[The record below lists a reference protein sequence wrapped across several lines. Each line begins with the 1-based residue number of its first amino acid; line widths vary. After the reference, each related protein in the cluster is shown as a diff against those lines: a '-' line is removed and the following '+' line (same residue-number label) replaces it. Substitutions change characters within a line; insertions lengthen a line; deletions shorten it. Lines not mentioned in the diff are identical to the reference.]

1 MHPLAQY
8 VDLIALLAYLLDP
21 LALFFGHL
29 TKRKNGSKK
38 KMLTESQF
46 ARFMMFSTTCG
57 RRSQALISINSA
69 SFRSYKRADDTGG
82 FGTTG
87 FDGGATPIADC
98 GGYGAG
104 CPAIMINGGMAQA
117 FQ

>member
-1 MHPLAQY
+1 MHGSSDAKKE
-8 VDLIALLAYLLDP
+8 ALLLLPDMGNSVSSR
-21 LALFFGHL
+21 LC
-29 TKRKNGSKK
+29 GSD
-38 KMLTESQF
+38 TGIF
-46 ARFMMFSTTCG
+46 RRFHIEEDVKLGS
-57 RRSQALISINSA
+57 
-69 SFRSYKRADDTGG
+69 GG